1 MQAQRIRNF
10 GMRMTEDE
18 FRKIHSLSARLGVST
33 SDAVRCAV
41 RRLDDGDVEF
51 DGQVVRRRASED
63 ADVEWNRRVGSVV
76 RAVNEL
82 TEDLRDWTQRFK
94 ADAAEKAERESSDD
108 HAETPKGEGHD
119 ED

>member
-1 MQAQRIRNF
+1 MERSRSF

-51 DGQVVRRRASED
+51 DGKIVRRRASED
-63 ADVEWNRRVGSVV
+63 TNVEWNRRVGEVV

-94 ADAAEKAERESSDD
+94 VDAAEKPACESAGEAAEKLE
-108 HAETPKGEGHD
+108 GEGND